1 MASQEDQGPDWV
13 SYHLLLLF
21 ENFPLPLPAGEVRL
35 RNPVTRWPN
44 LFFSDFG
51 LLWYLEELKKEEF
64 WKFKELLKQ
73 EPLKLKLKPIPWT
86 ELKKASRENVSKL
99 LSKHYPG
106 KLAWDVTLNLFLQIS
121 RDDLWRKARNEIRQK
136 INPYRSH
143 MKQKFQVLWEKEPC
157 LLVPEDFYEETTKIE
172 YELLSTVYLDAF
184 KPGESSPTV
193 VLHGPEGIGK
203 TTFLRKVMLE
213 WAKGNLWRDR
223 FSFVF
228 FLTGREMNGVTDM
241 SLVELLSRDWPESS
255 EPIEDIFSQP
265 ERILFILDGMEE
277 LKFDLDC
284 NADLCEDWEQ
294 PQSMQV
300 VLQSLLQKQML
311 PECSLLLALS
321 KMGMRKNYSL
331 LKHMKCIFLL
341 GFSEHQ
347 RKLYFSHYF
356 QEKDASSRA
365 FSFVREKSSL
375 FVLCQSPF
383 LCWLVCTS
391 LKCQLEKGED
401 LELDSETIT
410 GLYVSF
416 FTKVFRSGSETCPLK
431 QRRARLKSLCTLAAE
446 GMWTCTFLFCPED
459 LRRNGVSES
468 DTSMWLDMKLLHR
481 SGDCLAFIHTCIQEF
496 CAAMFYM
503 FTRPKDPPHSVIG
516 NVTQLITRAVSEHY
530 SRLSW
535 TAVFLF
541 VFSTERMTHRLETSF
556 GFPLSKE
563 IKQEITQSLDTLS
576 QCDPNNVMMSF
587 QALFNCLFE
596 TQDPEFVAQ
605 VVNFFKDIDIYIGT
619 KEELIICAACL
630 RHCHSLQ
637 KFHLCMEH
645 VFPDESGC
653 ISNTIEKLT
662 LWRDVCSAFTAS
674 EDFEILNLDNC
685 RFDEPSLAVLCRTL
699 SQPVC
704 KLRKFVCNFASN
716 LANSLELFKVILHNP
731 HLKHLNFYGSSLSHM
746 DARQLCEALK
756 HPMCNIEEL
765 MLGKCDITGEACEDI
780 ASVLVHNKKLNLLSL
795 CDNALK
801 DDGVLVL
808 CEALKNPDCALE
820 ALLLSHCCFSSA
832 ACDHLS
838 QVLLY
843 NRSLTFLDLGSNVLK
858 DEGVTTLC
866 ESLKH
871 PSCNLQELWLMNC
884 YFTSVCCVDIA
895 TVLIH
900 SEKLKTL
907 KLGNNKIYDA
917 GAKQLCKALKHPKCK
932 LENLGLEACELSP
945 ASCEDLASA
954 LTTCKSLTCV
964 NLEWITLDYDG
975 AAVLCE
981 ALVSLEC
988 SLQLL
993 GLNTSSYDE
1002 EIKMMLTQVEEMN
1015 PNLIISH
1022 HLWTDDEGR
1031 RRGILV

>member
-1 MASQEDQGPDWV
+1 MAE
-13 SYHLLLLF
+13 Y
-21 ENFPLPLPAGEVRL
+21 
-35 RNPVTRWPN
+35 
-44 LFFSDFG
+44 FFSDFG

-73 EPLKLKLKPIPWT
+73 EPLKFELKPIPWT

-106 KLAWDVTLNLFLQIS
+106 KLAWDVTLSLFLQIS
-121 RDDLWRKARNEIRQK
+121 RADLWKKAQNEIRQK

-157 LLVPEDFYEETTKIE
+157 LLVPEDFYKETTKSE
-172 YELLSTVYLDAF
+172 YEQLNAVYLATL
-184 KPGESSPTV
+184 KPGEFSPTV
-193 VLHGPEGIGK
+193 ILHGPEGIGK

-265 ERILFILDGMEE
+265 ERILFILDGVEE

-284 NADLCEDWEQ
+284 NTDLCEDWEQ
-294 PQSMQV
+294 PHSMQV
-300 VLQSLLQKQML
+300 VLRSLLQKRML

-321 KMGMRKNYSL
+321 KMGLRKTHSL
-331 LKHMKCIFLL
+331 LKHMRCIFLL
-341 GFSEHQ
+341 GFSERQ

-356 QEKDASSRA
+356 REKDASSRA
-365 FSFVREKSSL
+365 FSFVRERSSL
-375 FVLCQSPF
+375 FILCQSPF
-383 LCWLVCTS
+383 LCWLVCTG

-410 GLYVSF
+410 ALYVSF
-416 FTKVFRSGSETCPLK
+416 FTKVFKSGSETCPLK
-431 QRRARLKSLCTLAAE
+431 QRRACLKSLCTLAAE
-446 GMWTCTFLFCPED
+446 GMWTRTFLFCPGD

-503 FTRPKDPPHSVIG
+503 FKRPTDPPHSVIG

-530 SRLSW
+530 SHLSW

-576 QCDPNNVMMSF
+576 QYDPNNVMMSF
-587 QALFNCLFE
+587 QALFSCLFE

-645 VFPDESGC
+645 VFPDESGY

-662 LWRDVCSAFTAS
+662 LWRDLCSAFTAS
-674 EDFEILNLDNC
+674 EDFEMLNLENC
-685 RFDEPSLAVLCRTL
+685 QFDEPSLAVLCRTL
-699 SQPVC
+699 SQPIC
-704 KLRKFVCNFASN
+704 KLRKMILSLGKTILFGHG
-716 LANSLELFKVILHNP
+716 SLEFFKAILHNP
-731 HLKHLNFYGSSLSHM
+731 HLKYLNLYGSSLSHM
-746 DARQLCEALK
+746 DARKLCEALK

-765 MLGKCDITGEACEDI
+765 MLGKCDITGEACKDI
-780 ASVLVHNKKLNLLSL
+780 ASVLVHNKKLKLLSMSE
-795 CDNALK
+795 NALK
-801 DDGVLVL
+801 DNGVRVL
-808 CEALKNPDCALE
+808 CEALKSPDCALE
-820 ALLLSHCCFSSA
+820 SLLLSHCCFTSA
-832 ACDHLS
+832 ACDYLS
-838 QVLLY
+838 QVLLC

-858 DEGVTTLC
+858 DEGVITLC
-866 ESLKH
+866 ESVKH

-917 GAKQLCKALKHPKCK
+917 GAKELCKALKHPKCK
-932 LENLGLEACELSP
+932 LENLGLETCELSP

-954 LTTCKSLTCV
+954 LTTCKSLACL
-964 NLEWITLDYDG
+964 NLEWISLDYDG

-988 SLQLL
+988 SLQVL
-993 GLNTSSYDE
+993 GLDKSSYDE
-1002 EIKMMLTQVEEMN
+1002 EIKTMLTRVEEMN
-1015 PNLIISH
+1015 PDLVISH
-1022 HLWTDDEGR
+1022 HLWTNDEAR
-1031 RRGILV
+1031 LRGVLV

>member
-1 MASQEDQGPDWV
+1 MAES
-13 SYHLLLLF
+13 
-21 ENFPLPLPAGEVRL
+21 
-35 RNPVTRWPN
+35 
-44 LFFSDFG
+44 FFSDFG

-284 NADLCEDWEQ
+284 NTDLCEDWEQ

-331 LKHMKCIFLL
+331 LKHIKCIFLL

-653 ISNTIEKLT
+653 ISE
-662 LWRDVCSAFTAS
+662 
-674 EDFEILNLDNC
+674 
-685 RFDEPSLAVLCRTL
+685 
-699 SQPVC
+699 
-704 KLRKFVCNFASN
+704 CNFASN
-716 LANSLELFKVILHNP
+716 LANSLELFKAILHNP
-731 HLKHLNFYGSSLSHM
+731 HLKHLNFYGSSLSRM

-780 ASVLVHNKKLNLLSL
+780 ASVLVHNKKLKLLSL
-795 CDNALK
+795 CENALK

-907 KLGNNKIYDA
+907 KLGNNKIYNA
-917 GAKQLCKALKHPKCK
+917 GAKQ
-932 LENLGLEACELSP
+932 LEACELSP

-988 SLQLL
+988 SLQVL
-993 GLNTSSYDE
+993 GLNKSSYDE

-1015 PNLIISH
+1015 PIRLQTPSH
-1022 HLWTDDEGR
+1022 PDCHVALSR
-1031 RRGILV
+1031 VPCALQ

>member
-1 MASQEDQGPDWV
+1 
-13 SYHLLLLF
+13 
-21 ENFPLPLPAGEVRL
+21 
-35 RNPVTRWPN
+35 
-44 LFFSDFG
+44 
-51 LLWYLEELKKEEF
+51 
-64 WKFKELLKQ
+64 
-73 EPLKLKLKPIPWT
+73 
-86 ELKKASRENVSKL
+86 
-99 LSKHYPG
+99 
-106 KLAWDVTLNLFLQIS
+106 
-121 RDDLWRKARNEIRQK
+121 
-136 INPYRSH
+136 

-157 LLVPEDFYEETTKIE
+157 LLVPEDFYEETTKSE
-172 YELLSTVYLDAF
+172 YEHLSTVYLDAL

-193 VLHGPEGIGK
+193 ILHGPEGIGK

-265 ERILFILDGMEE
+265 ERILFILDGVEE

-284 NADLCEDWEQ
+284 NTDLCEDWGQ
-294 PQSMQV
+294 PRSMQV
-300 VLQSLLQKQML
+300 VLQSLLQKRML

-321 KMGMRKNYSL
+321 KMGMRKNHSL
-331 LKHMKCIFLL
+331 LKHMKCIFLM
-341 GFSEHQ
+341 GFSERQ

-375 FVLCQSPF
+375 FILCQSPF

-416 FTKVFRSGSETCPLK
+416 FTKVFKSGSETCPLK

-446 GMWTCTFLFCPED
+446 GMWTHTFLFCPED

-468 DTSMWLDMKLLHR
+468 DTSMWLDTKLLHR
-481 SGDCLAFIHTCIQEF
+481 SDDCLAFIHTCIQEF

-563 IKQEITQSLDTLS
+563 IKQEIMQSLDALS
-576 QCDPNNVMMSF
+576 QYDPNNVMMSF

-630 RHCHSLQ
+630 KYCHSLQ

-645 VFPDESGC
+645 VFPDESGY
-653 ISNTIEKLT
+653 ISK
-662 LWRDVCSAFTAS
+662 
-674 EDFEILNLDNC
+674 
-685 RFDEPSLAVLCRTL
+685 
-699 SQPVC
+699 
-704 KLRKFVCNFASN
+704 
-716 LANSLELFKVILHNP
+716 
-731 HLKHLNFYGSSLSHM
+731 
-746 DARQLCEALK
+746 
-756 HPMCNIEEL
+756 
-765 MLGKCDITGEACEDI
+765 
-780 ASVLVHNKKLNLLSL
+780 
-795 CDNALK
+795 
-801 DDGVLVL
+801 
-808 CEALKNPDCALE
+808 
-820 ALLLSHCCFSSA
+820 
-832 ACDHLS
+832 
-838 QVLLY
+838 
-843 NRSLTFLDLGSNVLK
+843 
-858 DEGVTTLC
+858 
-866 ESLKH
+866 
-871 PSCNLQELWLMNC
+871 
-884 YFTSVCCVDIA
+884 
-895 TVLIH
+895 
-900 SEKLKTL
+900 
-907 KLGNNKIYDA
+907 
-917 GAKQLCKALKHPKCK
+917 
-932 LENLGLEACELSP
+932 
-945 ASCEDLASA
+945 
-954 LTTCKSLTCV
+954 
-964 NLEWITLDYDG
+964 
-975 AAVLCE
+975 
-981 ALVSLEC
+981 
-988 SLQLL
+988 
-993 GLNTSSYDE
+993 
-1002 EIKMMLTQVEEMN
+1002 
-1015 PNLIISH
+1015 
-1022 HLWTDDEGR
+1022 
-1031 RRGILV
+1031 

>member
-1 MASQEDQGPDWV
+1 MGCI
-13 SYHLLLLF
+13 F
-21 ENFPLPLPAGEVRL
+21 
-35 RNPVTRWPN
+35 
-44 LFFSDFG
+44 
-51 LLWYLEELKKEEF
+51 
-64 WKFKELLKQ
+64 
-73 EPLKLKLKPIPWT
+73 LKLSSVPVNS
-86 ELKKASRENVSKL
+86 EEV
-99 LSKHYPG
+99 
-106 KLAWDVTLNLFLQIS
+106 
-121 RDDLWRKARNEIRQK
+121 
-136 INPYRSH
+136 NPYRSH

-157 LLVPEDFYEETTKIE
+157 LLVPEDFYKETTKSE
-172 YELLSTVYLDAF
+172 YEQLNAVYLDTLE
-184 KPGESSPTV
+184 PGEFSPTV

-213 WAKGNLWRDR
+213 WAKGNLWKDR

-284 NADLCEDWEQ
+284 NTDLCEDWEQ
-294 PQSMQV
+294 PHSLQV
-300 VLQSLLQKQML
+300 VLRSLLQKQML

-321 KMGMRKNYSL
+321 KMGMKKNHYL
-331 LKHMKCIFLL
+331 LKHIKCIFLL
-341 GFSEHQ
+341 GFSERQ

-356 QEKDASSRA
+356 REKGASSRA
-365 FSFVREKSSL
+365 FSFVRKRSSL
-375 FVLCQSPF
+375 FILCQSPF
-383 LCWLVCTS
+383 LCWLVCTG

-410 GLYVSF
+410 ALYVSF
-416 FTKVFRSGSETCPLK
+416 FMKVFKSGSETCPLK
-431 QRRARLKSLCTLAAE
+431 QRRACLKSLCTLAAE
-446 GMWTCTFLFCPED
+446 GMWTRTFLFCPGD

-503 FTRPKDPPHSVIG
+503 FKRPKDPPHSVIG
-516 NVTQLITRAVSEHY
+516 NVTQLITRAVSEHC
-530 SRLSW
+530 SHLSW

-541 VFSTERMTHRLETSF
+541 VFSTGRMTHRLETSF
-556 GFPLSKE
+556 GFPLSKG

-645 VFPDESGC
+645 VFPDESGY

-662 LWRDVCSAFTAS
+662 LWRDLCSAFTAS
-674 EDFEILNLDNC
+674 EDFEMLNLENC
-685 RFDEPSLAVLCRTL
+685 QFDEPSLAVLCRTL

-716 LANSLELFKVILHNP
+716 LANSLEFFKAILHNP
-731 HLKHLNFYGSSLSHM
+731 HLKYLNLYGSSLSHM
-746 DARQLCEALK
+746 DARKLCEALK

-765 MLGKCDITGEACEDI
+765 MLGKCDITGKACKDI
-780 ASVLVHNKKLNLLSL
+780 ASVLVHNKKLKLLSL
-795 CDNALK
+795 SENALK
-801 DDGVLVL
+801 DDGVRVL
-808 CEALKNPDCALE
+808 CEALKSPDCALE
-820 ALLLSHCCFSSA
+820 ALL
-832 ACDHLS
+832 
-838 QVLLY
+838 
-843 NRSLTFLDLGSNVLK
+843 
-858 DEGVTTLC
+858 
-866 ESLKH
+866 
-871 PSCNLQELWLMNC
+871 LMNC

-900 SEKLKTL
+900 NEKLKTL

-917 GAKQLCKALKHPKCK
+917 GAKQICKALKHPKCK
-932 LENLGLEACELSP
+932 LENLGLETCELSP

-954 LTTCKSLTCV
+954 LTACKSLTCV
-964 NLEWITLDYDG
+964 NLEWISLDYDG

-981 ALVSLEC
+981 ALVSPEC
-988 SLQLL
+988 SLQVL
-993 GLNTSSYDE
+993 GLDKSSYDE

-1022 HLWTDDEGR
+1022 HLWTNDEAR
-1031 RRGILV
+1031 LRGVPVRQGHVLE

>member
-1 MASQEDQGPDWV
+1 GP
-13 SYHLLLLF
+13 
-21 ENFPLPLPAGEVRL
+21 
-35 RNPVTRWPN
+35 
-44 LFFSDFG
+44 
-51 LLWYLEELKKEEF
+51 EF
-64 WKFKELLKQ
+64 
-73 EPLKLKLKPIPWT
+73 
-86 ELKKASRENVSKL
+86 
-99 LSKHYPG
+99 
-106 KLAWDVTLNLFLQIS
+106 
-121 RDDLWRKARNEIRQK
+121 RNEIRQK

-516 NVTQLITRAVSEHY
+516 NVTQLITRAVSGHY

-662 LWRDVCSAFTAS
+662 LWRDVCSAFAAS

-795 CDNALK
+795 CENALK

-993 GLNTSSYDE
+993 GLNKSSYDE